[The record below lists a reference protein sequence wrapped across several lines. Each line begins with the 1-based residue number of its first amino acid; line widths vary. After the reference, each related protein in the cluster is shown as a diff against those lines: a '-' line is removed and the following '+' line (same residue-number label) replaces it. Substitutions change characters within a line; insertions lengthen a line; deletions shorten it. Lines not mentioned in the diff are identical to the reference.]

1 MFITKKRFQEE
12 IEKAKKEAAEEI
24 YRKQEVDD
32 RFRWMNE
39 HFDRLEMRL
48 WKLEDQL
55 KHQPEAVLEQTCDP
69 VAVTPACY

>member
-12 IEKAKKEAAEEI
+12 IEKAKKEAVEEI

-55 KHQPEAVLEQTCDP
+55 KHQPEAVLEKTCDP
-69 VAVTPACY
+69 ATVRPACY